1 VAGSAQPVRSL
12 ENGRRYLLLF
22 GLQTIGALIIL
33 RHALPLYQAV
43 VADPAAHRASAAPL
57 IWGLTA
63 AALIQ
68 VGFWVRHWLRPPLPQ
83 FRNAL
88 LGYLI
93 LFLSRMSFLL
103 ATAIF
108 GFVFITRRPEFHI
121 PVSRYFLTLAGLFS
135 FFLFTPKEVERLAN
149 SLIETEPARSDAK

>member
-1 VAGSAQPVRSL
+1 MATSAPLVRPR

-22 GLQTIGALIIL
+22 GLQTIGALVIL
-33 RHALPLYQAV
+33 RYALPLYRAV

-68 VGFWVRHWLRPPLPQ
+68 AGFWIRHRLRPPAPR

-88 LGYLI
+88 IGYLI
-93 LFLSRMSFLL
+93 LFLSRMLFLL

-108 GFVFITRRPEFHI
+108 AFVFITQRPEFHI

-135 FFLFTPKEVERLAN
+135 LFCYTQEVEKFAK
-149 SLIETEPARSDAK
+149 SLIETLTKAG

>member
-1 VAGSAQPVRSL
+1 VAGYAQPVRSL

-68 VGFWVRHWLRPPLPQ
+68 VGFWVRHWLRPPLKASLNLKVVSLVRLKYRASGCQ
-83 FRNAL
+83 WKN
-88 LGYLI
+88 
-93 LFLSRMSFLL
+93 L
-103 ATAIF
+103 AAQ
-108 GFVFITRRPEFHI
+108 
-121 PVSRYFLTLAGLFS
+121 LNKLAG
-135 FFLFTPKEVERLAN
+135 RN
-149 SLIETEPARSDAK
+149 SLFCAS

>member
-1 VAGSAQPVRSL
+1 MTMARPAQSVRPL

-33 RHALPLYQAV
+33 RYALPLYRDV
-43 VADPAAHRASAAPL
+43 VADPAAHRASAAPV
-57 IWGLTA
+57 IWGSTA

-68 VGFWVRHWLRPPLPQ
+68 VGFWIRHRLQPPLPQ

-88 LGYLI
+88 IGYVI

-108 GFVFITRRPEFHI
+108 GFVFITQRPEFHI
-121 PVSRYFLTLAGLFS
+121 PASRYFLTLAGLFS
-135 FFLFTPKEVERLAN
+135 FFCYTQEVERLAN
-149 SLIETEPARSDAK
+149 SLIEPARSDAK